1 MGQDVLAKGTPRATC
16 GGREGRSVCPLG
28 WVSVSFQTLPRN
40 PEPHCPQLCACSFSL
55 VLLLTARPP
64 RPTEGTAVT
73 LTCETWLPPQQ
84 ADVQLQFCFF
94 RDDRALEPGWSRSPE
109 LQVSAVWSE
118 DSVSYRCEA
127 QAAGSTVGRSKP
139 IQVQVQRVS
148 VYNVSLETRP
158 PGGHVVEGQKLVLV
172 CLAAGGT
179 GDITFVWYKGTL
191 GLTLETKTQRSLTAE
206 FELPAVKES
215 DAEQYYCA
223 ADNGRG
229 PCLSGLVSVT
239 VTVPVSRPVLTLG
252 APGARA
258 EPGDLLQLRCE
269 APRGSPPIL
278 YWFYRG
284 DVALGS
290 SPAPSGGGAS
300 LNLSVTE
307 EHSGNYSCEADNG
320 LGAQRSEAVTLSVT
334 VPAGDR
340 KRLTLVIVEGLLSTL
355 GLGSA
360 ALLFCC
366 WLKRKVGRRSTGD
379 APR

>member
-1 MGQDVLAKGTPRATC
+1 MLLRLLLLTC
-16 GGREGRSVCPLG
+16 APLC
-28 WVSVSFQTLPRN
+28 
-40 PEPHCPQLCACSFSL
+40 EPA

-179 GDITFVWYKGTL
+179 GDVTFVWYKGAL

-239 VTVPVSRPVLTLG
+239 VAVPVSRPVLTVG
-252 APGARA
+252 TPGAHTV
-258 EPGDLLQLRCE
+258 PGDVLQLRCE

-278 YWFYRG
+278 YRFYRG

-355 GLGSA
+355 GLSTA

-366 WLKRKVGRRSTGD
+366 WLKRKVG
-379 APR
+379 